1 MAHIKYDSCV
11 LFLVFVQLLSTIEQP
26 VLKLIDIILLED

>member
-1 MAHIKYDSCV
+1 MVHIKYDPCV
-11 LFLVFVQLLSTIEQP
+11 LFLVFVQLFSRIEQP

>member
-1 MAHIKYDSCV
+1 MVHIKYDPCV
-11 LFLVFVQLLSTIEQP
+11 LFLEFVQLFSRIEQS